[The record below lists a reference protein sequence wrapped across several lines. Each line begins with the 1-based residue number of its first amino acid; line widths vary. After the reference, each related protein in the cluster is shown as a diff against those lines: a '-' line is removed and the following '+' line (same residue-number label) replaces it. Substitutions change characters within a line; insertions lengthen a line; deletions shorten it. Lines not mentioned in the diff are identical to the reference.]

1 MATTVPFSLT
11 GASATGADLMR
22 RIQAFDPAEAARR
35 ATDAAVATLFEQFG
49 DDFRRLR
56 GEQVGA
62 GRLNTGFAALDEADL
77 TRMFADRIGNV
88 IAQNALAASRLD
100 LENIGNL
107 GSLFGQQLNFLTA
120 NRELDIARE
129 NARRQERAANRS
141 SWLSTLGALGG
152 AAILAFSDE
161 RLKTRIETVGRAL
174 DEIRQLRG
182 VEWDWNEEGRQKTGR
197 AGRERGV
204 LAQDVERVRPDLVYE
219 TPDGTKMVNY
229 GTRDTGLVGTLV
241 EATKEIDRRIAA
253 IEAELSRFKQRR
265 AA

>member
-1 MATTVPFSLT
+1 MALPGTSGIGSPVLRGELLS
-11 GASATGADLMR
+11 
-22 RIQAFDPAEAARR
+22 RIRGFDPFAAAQR
-35 ATDAAVATLFEQFG
+35 ANEATLAGFFEQFG
-49 DDFRRLR
+49 EEFRNLR
-56 GEQVGA
+56 GSQVGSGRLMTGFGAADEERLTRDFMDRA
-62 GRLNTGFAALDEADL
+62 GR
-77 TRMFADRIGNV
+77 
-88 IAQNALAASRLD
+88 ALAANSLLAAQLD
-100 LENIGNL
+100 LTNIGNL
-107 GSLFGQQLNFLTA
+107 GSMYGQEL
-120 NRELDIARE
+120 NRETAALELQIARE

-174 DEIRQLRG
+174 DEIKQLRG

-219 TPDGTKMVNY
+219 APDGTKMVNY

-253 IEAELSRFKQRR
+253 IEAELSRSKQRR